1 MSRLTN
7 LLLEYSLFLNQK
19 TKKMD
24 YTKIID
30 TEYNDEP
37 KVVAL
42 VAPRL
47 TFTGGP
53 ANTIQ
58 LSVEQDGQDAYVDLW
73 LSEAIL
79 LKISK
84 PSLVSVGV

>member
-1 MSRLTN
+1 
-7 LLLEYSLFLNQK
+7 
-19 TKKMD
+19 MD

-30 TEYNDEP
+30 TDYNDEP

-42 VAPRL
+42 VAPKL
-47 TFTGGP
+47 KFTGGP

-58 LSVEQDGQDAYVDLW
+58 LSIEQDGQDAYIDLW

-79 LKISK
+79 LRDKLNEWISEKEDWNEPK
-84 PSLVSVGV
+84 PIK

>member
-1 MSRLTN
+1 
-7 LLLEYSLFLNQK
+7 
-19 TKKMD
+19 MD

-58 LSVEQDGQDAYVDLW
+58 IAIEQDGQDAYIDLW

-79 LKISK
+79 LRDKLNEWILEKEDWNEPK
-84 PSLVSVGV
+84 PLK